1 MQNISKILF
10 DADAYPVKNVIV
22 QVGTKFYVEIL
33 FVASYA
39 HRSRKQ
45 QGNWVYADSEQ
56 DEVDC
61 YIHQHAKATDLMII
75 QVIVLASLLV
85 KKEYMYC
92 LQEIHL

>member
-1 MQNISKILF
+1 M
-10 DADAYPVKNVIV
+10 
-22 QVGTKFYVEIL
+22 

-45 QGNWVYADSEQ
+45 QGNWVYVDSEQ

-61 YIHQHAKATDLMII
+61 YIYQHAKATDLMII
-75 QVIVLASLLV
+75 QVMVLASLLV